1 MPDVKRISIQGGSF
15 NADGIE
21 DADTVNVV
29 IVNAASIGRAYYEGA
44 FDPSNPAAPTCWSTN
59 TYVPAPDVTVR
70 GKQATRCLDCSK
82 NIRGSGS
89 YGGRACRFSQ
99 RIAVAL
105 EEDLEN
111 VYQLQV
117 PANSIFGAALETKT
131 PLQAY
136 VKFLHARGTKV
147 AGVITSMYFDT
158 SGDVPRV
165 LFKALRPVGEQE
177 TEIVNRVAEHPDT
190 VAAIKQQVFMPDV
203 VRTSPFQVEDGFN
216 SNSDG
221 A

>member
-59 TYVPAPDVTVR
+59 
-70 GKQATRCLDCSK
+70 SK

-147 AGVITSMYFDT
+147 AGVITSMYFYT
-158 SGDVPRV
+158 SSDVPRV